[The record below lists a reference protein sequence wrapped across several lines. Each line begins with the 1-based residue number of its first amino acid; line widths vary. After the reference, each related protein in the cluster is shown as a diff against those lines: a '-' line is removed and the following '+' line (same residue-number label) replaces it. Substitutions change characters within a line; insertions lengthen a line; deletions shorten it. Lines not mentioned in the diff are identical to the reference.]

1 MENLLAI
8 RYRLIKPLGQG
19 GFGATYLAE
28 DDQMPSNRLCV
39 VKQLCPQ
46 ANDPLYLPLIQDRF
60 RREATILEDVGK
72 GHSQIPDLYAY
83 FNEDGQ
89 FYLVQEWIEGVTLG
103 ESVAQQGCWSEI
115 AVQNF
120 LIKILPTLIY
130 IHGKGVIH
138 RDIKPDNIILRSS
151 DQYPVLI
158 DFGAVRETMGTAL
171 NQGNSTNTI
180 IIGTPGYM
188 PQEQGVGRPV
198 FSSDLYSLGLTA
210 IFLLTGKHPIQL
222 SHDPSTGE
230 VIWRN
235 HVPKVGESLSSILDQ
250 SICSHASG
258 RFATAQAMLEALQ
271 QDSAHAQTLIN
282 APANFAPR
290 PTNKSS
296 TLVAAPGPVAA
307 TDLSAITTLKGI
319 SDWQKM
325 MLTGIMVGA
334 FALAAIVL
342 MRPPSQEAE
351 PSGLSPVRAEVDQI
365 DPINVPLA
373 ETPITEDNEA
383 GISKATSGSSGTPA
397 IELSDAAISDVAS
410 APMEPSASA
419 DPPDTFPETSHA
431 PNLDEYSWLSQR
443 YVVESELRGKT
454 AWQLDVMRNSIFARH
469 GRLFKDRQLQTYFNQ
484 QPWYQPIYMP
494 DEFPSSLV
502 SPIEDKNAAFILEY
516 QNRNSLRHVP

>member
-1 MENLLAI
+1 MENLLAS

-28 DDQMPSNRLCV
+28 DNQMPSNRLCV

-46 ANDPLYLPLIQDRF
+46 ANDHLHLPLIQDRF
-60 RREATILEDVGK
+60 RREATILEDVGQ

-89 FYLVQEWIEGVTLG
+89 FYLVQEWIEGVTLSQ
-103 ESVAQQGCWSEI
+103 SVAQQGCWSEV

-120 LIKILPTLIY
+120 LIKILPTLTY
-130 IHGKGVIH
+130 IHSKGVIH

-151 DQYPVLI
+151 DQHPVLI

-171 NQGNSTNTI
+171 NQGHSTNTI

-198 FSSDLYSLGLTA
+198 FASDVYSLGLTA
-210 IFLLTGKHPIQL
+210 IFLLTGKHPTQL

-235 HVPKVGESLSSILDQ
+235 LVLKVGESLSGILDQ
-250 SICSHASG
+250 AICTHASG
-258 RFATAQAMLEALQ
+258 RFAAAQAMLEALQ
-271 QDSAHAQTLIN
+271 RNSAHAQTLIN

-290 PTNKSS
+290 PTNQAS

-307 TDLSAITTLKGI
+307 TDLPAIAAPKGI
-319 SDWQKM
+319 ADWQKM
-325 MLTGIMVGA
+325 MLTGSMVGA

-351 PSGLSPVRAEVDQI
+351 PSGLSPVRAEVEQI
-365 DPINVPLA
+365 DLIDEPLD
-373 ETPITEDNEA
+373 ETPITPDNEA
-383 GISKATSGSSGTPA
+383 GIAEATSGSSGTPA
-397 IELSDAAISDVAS
+397 IESSDAATSDVAS
-410 APMEPSASA
+410 APIEPSASA
-419 DPPDTFPETSHA
+419 DPPATFPETGYA
-431 PNLDEYSWLSQR
+431 LNLDDYAWLSQR
-443 YVVESELRGKT
+443 YVVENELRGKT

-469 GRLFKDRQLQTYFNQ
+469 GRLFKDSQLQTYFNQ
-484 QPWYQPIYMP
+484 QPWYQPVYMP
-494 DEFPSSLV
+494 DEFPNSLISS
-502 SPIEDKNAAFILEY
+502 IEEKNAAFILEY
-516 QNRNSLRHVP
+516 QNRNGLRHVP